1 MINKNQAYNYGNQ
14 NRIQSA
20 QNPLI
25 SQAHRSTNNPFP
37 SNSPINNRN
46 IRNNNQIQN
55 QNQNLNQNKNVNMN
69 MNMNKNS
76 NMNRNGQYDIVGKA
90 FLMIRTEL
98 KKRDDRIIELE
109 KKVAELTRKIN
120 MLTNRNINNNIN
132 NNNSNFSSSMNPF
145 GKSSKEEYSEE
156 DDRNLINKIGR
167 DMHPGGYSF
176 GYINMNGN
184 QRSNSYVRSISQNT
198 PNYNSDSDN
207 IVKRFQKFDNL
218 SHSNEDS
225 VLTYNGVNY
234 NSKLEVKNYLRVVK
248 NKLEPQ
254 KFKEFIRN
262 IKMLTTKNSSTLN
275 RNIIVENVRMI
286 FGEEYK
292 DLFIRFKKIIGV
304 RN

>member
-37 SNSPINNRN
+37 TSSPLNNRN
-46 IRNNNQIQN
+46 IRPNNQVQN
-55 QNQNLNQNKNVNMN
+55 QNQNQNKNVNMN
-69 MNMNKNS
+69 MNINKNS
-76 NMNRNGQYDIVGKA
+76 NMNRNGQIDVVGKA
-90 FLMIRTEL
+90 FLMIRSEL
-98 KKRDDRIIELE
+98 KRRDDRIIELE

-120 MLTNRNINNNIN
+120 MLTNRNINNNN
-132 NNNSNFSSSMNPF
+132 NNNNNFSSSMNPF
-145 GKSSKEEYSEE
+145 GKSSTEEYNEE

-167 DMHPGGYSF
+167 DMRPG
-176 GYINMNGN
+176 
-184 QRSNSYVRSISQNT
+184 
-198 PNYNSDSDN
+198 
-207 IVKRFQKFDNL
+207 KFDNL

-248 NKLEPQ
+248 NKLDPQ

-275 RNIIVENVRMI
+275 RNIIVENVRII
-286 FGEEYK
+286 FGEEHK
-292 DLFIRFKKIIGV
+292 DLFIRFKRIIGV

>member
-14 NRIQSA
+14 NKIQSA

-37 SNSPINNRN
+37 SSSPLNNRN

-55 QNQNLNQNKNVNMN
+55 HNQNQNKNVNMNMN

-76 NMNRNGQYDIVGKA
+76 NMNRNGQYDVVGKA
-90 FLMIRTEL
+90 FLMIRSEL
-98 KKRDDRIIELE
+98 KRRDDRIIELE

-120 MLTNRNINNNIN
+120 MLTNRNINNNSN
-132 NNNSNFSSSMNPF
+132 NISSSMNPF

-167 DMHPGGYSF
+167 DMRPGGYSF
-176 GYINMNGN
+176 GYMNLNGN

-248 NKLEPQ
+248 NKLDPQ

-286 FGEEYK
+286 FGEEHK
-292 DLFIRFKKIIGV
+292 DLFIRFKRIIGV

>member
-37 SNSPINNRN
+37 TSSPLNNRN
-46 IRNNNQIQN
+46 IHPNNQIQN
-55 QNQNLNQNKNVNMN
+55 QNQNQNKNVNMN
-69 MNMNKNS
+69 MNINKNS
-76 NMNRNGQYDIVGKA
+76 NMNRNGQIDVVGKA
-90 FLMIRTEL
+90 FLMIRSEL
-98 KKRDDRIIELE
+98 KRRDDRIIELE

-120 MLTNRNINNNIN
+120 MLTNRNINNNN
-132 NNNSNFSSSMNPF
+132 NNNNNFSSSMNPF
-145 GKSSKEEYSEE
+145 GKSSTEEYNEE

-167 DMHPGGYSF
+167 DMRPGGYSF
-176 GYINMNGN
+176 GYMNLNGN

-248 NKLEPQ
+248 NKLDPQ

-286 FGEEYK
+286 FGEEHK
-292 DLFIRFKKIIGV
+292 DLFIRFKRIIGV

>member
-37 SNSPINNRN
+37 SSSPLNNRN

-55 QNQNLNQNKNVNMN
+55 HNQNQNKNVNMNMN

-76 NMNRNGQYDIVGKA
+76 NMNRNGQYDVVGKA
-90 FLMIRTEL
+90 FLMIRSEL
-98 KKRDDRIIELE
+98 KRRDDRIIELE

-120 MLTNRNINNNIN
+120 MLTNRNINNNSN
-132 NNNSNFSSSMNPF
+132 NISSSMNPF

-167 DMHPGGYSF
+167 DMRPGGYSF
-176 GYINMNGN
+176 GYMNLNGN

-248 NKLEPQ
+248 NKLDPQ

-286 FGEEYK
+286 FGEEHK
-292 DLFIRFKKIIGV
+292 DLFIRFKRIIGV

>member
-25 SQAHRSTNNPFP
+25 SQANRSTNNPFP
-37 SNSPINNRN
+37 TSSPLNNRN
-46 IRNNNQIQN
+46 IRPNNQVQN
-55 QNQNLNQNKNVNMN
+55 QNQNQNKNVNMN
-69 MNMNKNS
+69 MNINKNS
-76 NMNRNGQYDIVGKA
+76 NMNRNGQIDVVGKA
-90 FLMIRTEL
+90 FLMIRSEL
-98 KKRDDRIIELE
+98 KRRDDRIIELE

-120 MLTNRNINNNIN
+120 MLTNRNINNNN
-132 NNNSNFSSSMNPF
+132 NNNNNFSSSMNPF
-145 GKSSKEEYSEE
+145 GKSSTEEYNEE

-167 DMHPGGYSF
+167 DMRPGGYSF
-176 GYINMNGN
+176 GYMNLNGN

-248 NKLEPQ
+248 NKLDPQ

-275 RNIIVENVRMI
+275 RNIIVENVRII
-286 FGEEYK
+286 FGEEHK
-292 DLFIRFKKIIGV
+292 DLFIRFKRIIGV

>member
-37 SNSPINNRN
+37 TSSPLNNRN
-46 IRNNNQIQN
+46 IRPNNQVQN
-55 QNQNLNQNKNVNMN
+55 QNQNQNKNVNMN
-69 MNMNKNS
+69 MNINKNS
-76 NMNRNGQYDIVGKA
+76 NMNRNGQIDVVGKA
-90 FLMIRTEL
+90 FLMIRSEL
-98 KKRDDRIIELE
+98 KRRDDRIIELE

-120 MLTNRNINNNIN
+120 MLTNRNINNNN
-132 NNNSNFSSSMNPF
+132 NNNNNFSSSMNPF
-145 GKSSKEEYSEE
+145 GKSSTEEYNEE

-167 DMHPGGYSF
+167 DMRPGGYSF
-176 GYINMNGN
+176 GYMNLNGN

-248 NKLEPQ
+248 NKLDPQ

-275 RNIIVENVRMI
+275 RNIIVENVRII
-286 FGEEYK
+286 FGEEHK
-292 DLFIRFKKIIGV
+292 DLFIRFKRIIGV

>member
-55 QNQNLNQNKNVNMN
+55 QNQNQNKNVNMN
-69 MNMNKNS
+69 MNINKNS
-76 NMNRNGQYDIVGKA
+76 NMNRNGQIDVVGKA
-90 FLMIRTEL
+90 FLMIRSEL
-98 KKRDDRIIELE
+98 KRRDDRIIELE

-120 MLTNRNINNNIN
+120 MLTNRNLNNN
-132 NNNSNFSSSMNPF
+132 NFSSSMNPF
-145 GKSSKEEYSEE
+145 GKSSTEEYNEE

-167 DMHPGGYSF
+167 DMRPGGYSF
-176 GYINMNGN
+176 GYMNLNGN

-286 FGEEYK
+286 FGEEHK
-292 DLFIRFKKIIGV
+292 DLFIRFKRIIGV

>member
-37 SNSPINNRN
+37 TSSPLNNRN
-46 IRNNNQIQN
+46 IRPNNQVQN
-55 QNQNLNQNKNVNMN
+55 QNQNQNKNVNMN
-69 MNMNKNS
+69 MNINKNS
-76 NMNRNGQYDIVGKA
+76 NMNRNGQIDVVGKA
-90 FLMIRTEL
+90 FLMIRSEL
-98 KKRDDRIIELE
+98 KRRDDRIIELE

-120 MLTNRNINNNIN
+120 ILTNRNINNN
-132 NNNSNFSSSMNPF
+132 NNSNNFSSSMNPF
-145 GKSSKEEYSEE
+145 GKSSTEEYNEE

-167 DMHPGGYSF
+167 DMRPGGYSF
-176 GYINMNGN
+176 GYMNLNGN

-234 NSKLEVKNYLRVVK
+234 N
-248 NKLEPQ
+248 
-254 KFKEFIRN
+254 
-262 IKMLTTKNSSTLN
+262 
-275 RNIIVENVRMI
+275 
-286 FGEEYK
+286 
-292 DLFIRFKKIIGV
+292 
-304 RN
+304 

>member
-1 MINKNQAYNYGNQ
+1 MINRNQAYNYGNQ

-25 SQAHRSTNNPFP
+25 SQATRSTNNPFP
-37 SNSPINNRN
+37 SSSPINNRN
-46 IRNNNQIQN
+46 IRNNNQVQ
-55 QNQNLNQNKNVNMN
+55 NQNKNLN
-69 MNMNKNS
+69 MNMNKNA
-76 NMNRNGQYDIVGKA
+76 NMNRNGQYDVVGKA
-90 FLMIRTEL
+90 FLMIRSEL
-98 KKRDDRIIELE
+98 KRRDDRILELE

-120 MLTNRNINNNIN
+120 ILTNRNINNNN
-132 NNNSNFSSSMNPF
+132 NNNNNFSSAINPF
-145 GKSSKEEYSEE
+145 GKVSKDELNE
-156 DDRNLINKIGR
+156 DEDRNLINKIGR
-167 DMHPGGYSF
+167 DMHQGGSNF
-176 GYINMNGN
+176 GYFNMNGN

-218 SHSNEDS
+218 SHSNEGS

-262 IKMLTTKNSSTLN
+262 IKLLTTKNSSTLN
-275 RNIIVENVRMI
+275 RNIIVENVRII

-292 DLFIRFKKIIGV
+292 DLFVKFKRIIGI

>member
-1 MINKNQAYNYGNQ
+1 MK
-14 NRIQSA
+14 
-20 QNPLI
+20 
-25 SQAHRSTNNPFP
+25 
-37 SNSPINNRN
+37 
-46 IRNNNQIQN
+46 
-55 QNQNLNQNKNVNMN
+55 
-69 MNMNKNS
+69 MNKNS
-76 NMNRNGQYDIVGKA
+76 NMNRNGQYDVVGKA
-90 FLMIRTEL
+90 FLMIRSEL
-98 KKRDDRIIELE
+98 KRRDDRIIELE
-109 KKVAELTRKIN
+109 EKVAELTRKIN
-120 MLTNRNINNNIN
+120 LLTNRNINNNSN
-132 NNNSNFSSSMNPF
+132 NISSSMNPF

-167 DMHPGGYSF
+167 DMRPGGYSF
-176 GYINMNGN
+176 GYMNLNGN

-248 NKLEPQ
+248 NKLDPQ

-286 FGEEYK
+286 FGEEHK
-292 DLFIRFKKIIGV
+292 DLFIRFKRIIGV

>member
-37 SNSPINNRN
+37 SSSPLNNRN

-55 QNQNLNQNKNVNMN
+55 HNQNQNQNKNVNMNMN

-76 NMNRNGQYDIVGKA
+76 NMNRNGQYDVVGKA
-90 FLMIRTEL
+90 FLMIRSEL
-98 KKRDDRIIELE
+98 KRRDDRIIELE

-120 MLTNRNINNNIN
+120 MLTNRNF
-132 NNNSNFSSSMNPF
+132 NNNSNNISSSMNPF

-167 DMHPGGYSF
+167 DMRPGGYSF
-176 GYINMNGN
+176 GYMNLNGN
-184 QRSNSYVRSISQNT
+184 QRCNSYVRSISQNT

-248 NKLEPQ
+248 NKLDPQ

-262 IKMLTTKNSSTLN
+262 IKCLLLK
-275 RNIIVENVRMI
+275 IVLLLIEILLLKM
-286 FGEEYK
+286 
-292 DLFIRFKKIIGV
+292 
-304 RN
+304 

>member
-55 QNQNLNQNKNVNMN
+55 QNQNQNKNVNMN
-69 MNMNKNS
+69 MNMNKNA
-76 NMNRNGQYDIVGKA
+76 NINRNGQYDVVGKA
-90 FLMIRTEL
+90 FLMIRSEL
-98 KKRDDRIIELE
+98 KRRDDRIIELE

-120 MLTNRNINNNIN
+120 ILTNRNINNN
-132 NNNSNFSSSMNPF
+132 NNSNNFSSSMNPF
-145 GKSSKEEYSEE
+145 GKSTKEEYNEE
-156 DDRNLINKIGR
+156 DDRNLISKIGR
-167 DMHPGGYSF
+167 DMRPGGNSF
-176 GYINMNGN
+176 GYMNFYGN

-262 IKMLTTKNSSTLN
+262 IKMLTTKNYYCRKCKN
-275 RNIIVENVRMI
+275 DFRRRI
-286 FGEEYK
+286 
-292 DLFIRFKKIIGV
+292 
-304 RN
+304 

>member
-37 SNSPINNRN
+37 TSSPLNNRN
-46 IRNNNQIQN
+46 IRPNNQVQN
-55 QNQNLNQNKNVNMN
+55 QNQIQNKNVNMN
-69 MNMNKNS
+69 MNINKNS
-76 NMNRNGQYDIVGKA
+76 NMNRNGQIDVVGKA
-90 FLMIRTEL
+90 FLMIRSEL
-98 KKRDDRIIELE
+98 KRRDDRIIELE

-120 MLTNRNINNNIN
+120 MLTNRNINNNN
-132 NNNSNFSSSMNPF
+132 NNNNNFSSSMNPF
-145 GKSSKEEYSEE
+145 GKSSTEEYNEE

-167 DMHPGGYSF
+167 DMRPGGYSF
-176 GYINMNGN
+176 GYMNLNGN

-248 NKLEPQ
+248 NKLDPQ

-275 RNIIVENVRMI
+275 RNIIVENVRMS

-292 DLFIRFKKIIGV
+292 DLFIRFKRIIGV

>member
-37 SNSPINNRN
+37 SSSPLNNRN

-55 QNQNLNQNKNVNMN
+55 HNQNQNQNKNVNMNMN

-76 NMNRNGQYDIVGKA
+76 NMNRNGQYDVVGKA
-90 FLMIRTEL
+90 FLMIRSEL
-98 KKRDDRIIELE
+98 KRRDDRIIELE

-120 MLTNRNINNNIN
+120 MLTNRNF
-132 NNNSNFSSSMNPF
+132 NNNSNNISSSMNPF

-167 DMHPGGYSF
+167 DMRPGGYSF
-176 GYINMNGN
+176 GYMNLNGN

-248 NKLEPQ
+248 NKLDPQ

-286 FGEEYK
+286 FGEEHK
-292 DLFIRFKKIIGV
+292 DLFIRFKRIIGV

>member
-37 SNSPINNRN
+37 TSSPLNNRN
-46 IRNNNQIQN
+46 IRPNNQVQN
-55 QNQNLNQNKNVNMN
+55 QNQNQNQNVNMN
-69 MNMNKNS
+69 MNINKNS
-76 NMNRNGQYDIVGKA
+76 NMNRNGQIDVVGKA
-90 FLMIRTEL
+90 FLMIRSEL
-98 KKRDDRIIELE
+98 KRRDDRIIELE

-120 MLTNRNINNNIN
+120 MLTNRNINNNN
-132 NNNSNFSSSMNPF
+132 NNNNNFSSSMNPF
-145 GKSSKEEYSEE
+145 GKSSTEEYNEE

-167 DMHPGGYSF
+167 DMRPGGYSF
-176 GYINMNGN
+176 GYMNLNGN

-248 NKLEPQ
+248 NKLDPQ

-275 RNIIVENVRMI
+275 RNIIVENVRII
-286 FGEEYK
+286 FGEEHK
-292 DLFIRFKKIIGV
+292 DLFIRFKRIIGV

>member
-37 SNSPINNRN
+37 SSSPLNNRN

-55 QNQNLNQNKNVNMN
+55 HNQNQNKNVNMNMN

-76 NMNRNGQYDIVGKA
+76 NMNRNGQYDLVGKA
-90 FLMIRTEL
+90 FLMIRSEL
-98 KKRDDRIIELE
+98 KRRDDRIIELE

-120 MLTNRNINNNIN
+120 MLTNRNF
-132 NNNSNFSSSMNPF
+132 NNNSNNISSSMNPF

-167 DMHPGGYSF
+167 DMRPGGYSF
-176 GYINMNGN
+176 GYMNLNGN

-248 NKLEPQ
+248 NKLDPQ

-286 FGEEYK
+286 FGEEHK
-292 DLFIRFKKIIGV
+292 DLFIRFKRIIGV

>member
-37 SNSPINNRN
+37 TSSPLNNRN
-46 IRNNNQIQN
+46 IRPNNQVQN
-55 QNQNLNQNKNVNMN
+55 QNQNQNKNVNMN
-69 MNMNKNS
+69 MNINKNS
-76 NMNRNGQYDIVGKA
+76 NMNRNGQIDIVGKA
-90 FLMIRTEL
+90 FLMIRSEL
-98 KKRDDRIIELE
+98 KRRDDRIIELE

-120 MLTNRNINNNIN
+120 MLTNRNINNNN
-132 NNNSNFSSSMNPF
+132 NNNNNFSSSMNPF
-145 GKSSKEEYSEE
+145 GKSSTEEYNEE

-167 DMHPGGYSF
+167 DMRPGGYSF
-176 GYINMNGN
+176 GYMNLNGN

-248 NKLEPQ
+248 NKLDPQ

-275 RNIIVENVRMI
+275 RNIIVENVRII
-286 FGEEYK
+286 FGEEHK
-292 DLFIRFKKIIGV
+292 DLFIRFKRIIGV

>member
-37 SNSPINNRN
+37 TSSPLNNRN
-46 IRNNNQIQN
+46 IRPNNQVQN
-55 QNQNLNQNKNVNMN
+55 QNQIQNKNVNMN
-69 MNMNKNS
+69 MNINKNS
-76 NMNRNGQYDIVGKA
+76 NMNRNGQIDVVGKA
-90 FLMIRTEL
+90 FLMIRSEL
-98 KKRDDRIIELE
+98 KRRDDRIIELE

-120 MLTNRNINNNIN
+120 MLTNRNINNNN
-132 NNNSNFSSSMNPF
+132 NNNNNFSSSMNPF
-145 GKSSKEEYSEE
+145 GKSSTEEYNEE

-167 DMHPGGYSF
+167 DMRPGGYSF
-176 GYINMNGN
+176 GYMNLNGN

-248 NKLEPQ
+248 NKLDPQ

-275 RNIIVENVRMI
+275 RNIIVENVRII
-286 FGEEYK
+286 FGEEHK
-292 DLFIRFKKIIGV
+292 DLFIRFKRIIGV

>member
-37 SNSPINNRN
+37 SSSPLNNRN

-55 QNQNLNQNKNVNMN
+55 HNQNQNKNKNVNMNMN

-76 NMNRNGQYDIVGKA
+76 NMNRNGQYDVVGKA
-90 FLMIRTEL
+90 FLMIRSEL
-98 KKRDDRIIELE
+98 KRRDDRIIELE

-120 MLTNRNINNNIN
+120 MLTNRNINNNSN
-132 NNNSNFSSSMNPF
+132 NISSSMNPF

-167 DMHPGGYSF
+167 DMRPGGYSF
-176 GYINMNGN
+176 GYMNLNGN

-248 NKLEPQ
+248 NKLDPQ

-286 FGEEYK
+286 FGEEHK
-292 DLFIRFKKIIGV
+292 DLFIRFKRIIGV

>member
-1 MINKNQAYNYGNQ
+1 
-14 NRIQSA
+14 
-20 QNPLI
+20 
-25 SQAHRSTNNPFP
+25 
-37 SNSPINNRN
+37 
-46 IRNNNQIQN
+46 
-55 QNQNLNQNKNVNMN
+55 MN

-76 NMNRNGQYDIVGKA
+76 NMNRNGQYDVVGKA
-90 FLMIRTEL
+90 FLMIRSEL
-98 KKRDDRIIELE
+98 KRRDDRIIELE

-120 MLTNRNINNNIN
+120 MLTNRNINNNSN
-132 NNNSNFSSSMNPF
+132 NISSSMNPF

-167 DMHPGGYSF
+167 DMRPGGYSF
-176 GYINMNGN
+176 GYMNLNGN

-248 NKLEPQ
+248 NKLDPQ

-286 FGEEYK
+286 FGEEHK
-292 DLFIRFKKIIGV
+292 DLFIRFKRIIGV

>member
-1 MINKNQAYNYGNQ
+1 MINKSQAYNYGNQ

-37 SNSPINNRN
+37 SSSPLNNRN

-55 QNQNLNQNKNVNMN
+55 HNQNQNKNVNMNMN

-76 NMNRNGQYDIVGKA
+76 NMNRNGQYDVVGKA
-90 FLMIRTEL
+90 FLMIRSEL
-98 KKRDDRIIELE
+98 KRRDDRIIELE

-120 MLTNRNINNNIN
+120 MLTNRNINNNSN
-132 NNNSNFSSSMNPF
+132 NISSSMNPF

-167 DMHPGGYSF
+167 DMRPGGYSF
-176 GYINMNGN
+176 GYMNLNGN

-248 NKLEPQ
+248 NKLDPQ

-286 FGEEYK
+286 FGEEHK
-292 DLFIRFKKIIGV
+292 DLFIRFKRIIGV

>member
-37 SNSPINNRN
+37 SSSPLNNRN

-55 QNQNLNQNKNVNMN
+55 HNQNQNKNVNMNMN

-76 NMNRNGQYDIVGKA
+76 NMNRNGQYDLVGKA
-90 FLMIRTEL
+90 FLMIRSEL
-98 KKRDDRIIELE
+98 KRRDDRIIELE

-120 MLTNRNINNNIN
+120 MLTNRNINNNSN
-132 NNNSNFSSSMNPF
+132 NISSSMNPF

-167 DMHPGGYSF
+167 DMRPGGYSF
-176 GYINMNGN
+176 GYMNLNGN

-248 NKLEPQ
+248 NKLDPQ

-286 FGEEYK
+286 FGEEHK
-292 DLFIRFKKIIGV
+292 DLFIRFKRIIGV

>member
-1 MINKNQAYNYGNQ
+1 MINRNQGYNYGNQ

-25 SQAHRSTNNPFP
+25 SQATRTTNNPFP

-46 IRNNNQIQN
+46 IRNHNQIQT
-55 QNQNLNQNKNVNMN
+55 QNHQVKNVNM
-69 MNMNKNS
+69 MTKNN
-76 NMNRNGQYDIVGKA
+76 NMNRNVQYDIVGKA
-90 FLMIRTEL
+90 FLMIRGEL
-98 KKRDDRIIELE
+98 KRRDDRILELE

-120 MLTNRNINNNIN
+120 LLTNRNINNNN
-132 NNNSNFSSSMNPF
+132 NNNNFTSSGNPF
-145 GKSSKEEYSEE
+145 GKSSKEEFNEE
-156 DDRNLINKIGR
+156 EDRNLINKIGR
-167 DMHPGGYSF
+167 DMRPGGYSF
-176 GYINMNGN
+176 GYFNMNGN

-248 NKLEPQ
+248 SKLDPQ
-254 KFKEFIRN
+254 KFKEFIKN
-262 IKMLTTKNSSTLN
+262 IKMLTTKNSSSLN

-286 FGEEYK
+286 FGEEHK
-292 DLFIRFKKIIGV
+292 ELFEKFKKIIGV

>member
-1 MINKNQAYNYGNQ
+1 
-14 NRIQSA
+14 
-20 QNPLI
+20 
-25 SQAHRSTNNPFP
+25 
-37 SNSPINNRN
+37 
-46 IRNNNQIQN
+46 
-55 QNQNLNQNKNVNMN
+55 
-69 MNMNKNS
+69 
-76 NMNRNGQYDIVGKA
+76 
-90 FLMIRTEL
+90 
-98 KKRDDRIIELE
+98 
-109 KKVAELTRKIN
+109 
-120 MLTNRNINNNIN
+120 
-132 NNNSNFSSSMNPF
+132 MNPF
-145 GKSSKEEYSEE
+145 GKSSTEEYNEE

-167 DMHPGGYSF
+167 DMRPGGYSF
-176 GYINMNGN
+176 GYMNLNGN

-248 NKLEPQ
+248 NKLDPQ

-275 RNIIVENVRMI
+275 RNIIVENVRII
-286 FGEEYK
+286 FGEEHK
-292 DLFIRFKKIIGV
+292 DLFIRFKRIIGV

>member
-37 SNSPINNRN
+37 SSSPLNNRN

-55 QNQNLNQNKNVNMN
+55 HNQNQNKNVNMNMN

-76 NMNRNGQYDIVGKA
+76 NMNRNGQYDVVGKA
-90 FLMIRTEL
+90 FLMIRSEL
-98 KKRDDRIIELE
+98 KRRDDRIIELE

-120 MLTNRNINNNIN
+120 MLTNRNINNNSN
-132 NNNSNFSSSMNPF
+132 NISSSMNPF
-145 GKSSKEEYSEE
+145 GKSSKEEYNEE

-167 DMHPGGYSF
+167 DMRPGGYSF
-176 GYINMNGN
+176 GYMNLNGN

-248 NKLEPQ
+248 NKLDPQ

-286 FGEEYK
+286 FGEEHK
-292 DLFIRFKKIIGV
+292 DLFIRFKRIIGV

>member
-37 SNSPINNRN
+37 SSSPLNNRN

-55 QNQNLNQNKNVNMN
+55 HNQNQNQNKNVNMN
-69 MNMNKNS
+69 MKMNKNS
-76 NMNRNGQYDIVGKA
+76 NMNRNGQYDVVGKA
-90 FLMIRTEL
+90 FLMIRSEL
-98 KKRDDRIIELE
+98 KRRDDRIIELE
-109 KKVAELTRKIN
+109 EKVAELTRKIN
-120 MLTNRNINNNIN
+120 MLTNRNINNNSN
-132 NNNSNFSSSMNPF
+132 NISSSMNPF

-167 DMHPGGYSF
+167 DMRPGGYSF
-176 GYINMNGN
+176 GYMNLNGN

-248 NKLEPQ
+248 NKLDPQ

-286 FGEEYK
+286 FGEEHK
-292 DLFIRFKKIIGV
+292 DLFIRFKRIIGV

>member
-37 SNSPINNRN
+37 SSSPLNNRN

-55 QNQNLNQNKNVNMN
+55 HNQNQNQNKNINMNMN

-76 NMNRNGQYDIVGKA
+76 NMNRNGQYDVVGKA
-90 FLMIRTEL
+90 FLMIRSEL
-98 KKRDDRIIELE
+98 KRRDDRIIELE

-120 MLTNRNINNNIN
+120 MLTNRNF
-132 NNNSNFSSSMNPF
+132 NNNSNNISSSMNPF

-167 DMHPGGYSF
+167 DMRPGGYSF
-176 GYINMNGN
+176 GYMNLNGN

-248 NKLEPQ
+248 NKLDPQ

-286 FGEEYK
+286 FGEEHK
-292 DLFIRFKKIIGV
+292 DLFIRFKRIIGV